1 MPIDILIS
9 SIGAA
14 LFLITASG
22 WFYAV
27 GLPQSRFSHFWYGK
41 KWSQRF
47 AAEQKR
53 HTTIRGILY
62 GSGYLL
68 LGLNAALMAFRASD
82 PAFRALVSA
91 AEWPLLGIAALCM
104 IGAAIDTL
112 RHV

>member
-1 MPIDILIS
+1 MAMDILIS
-9 SIGAA
+9 SIGAI
-14 LFLITASG
+14 LFLIPAGG
-22 WFYAV
+22 WFCAV

-47 AAEQKR
+47 AVEQKR

-68 LGLNAALMAFRASD
+68 LGLNAALMGFRATD
-82 PAFRALVSA
+82 PAFRTLIST
-91 AEWPLLGIAALCM
+91 AEWPLLGLAALCM